1 MFYENTPNSESKNT
15 IFLAFA
21 QPVVFGILLPLA
33 RRQDC
38 NFWLPAN
45 RGLMEDQ
52 SIMAGEECYYYFL
65 LN

>member
-1 MFYENTPNSESKNT
+1 M
-15 IFLAFA
+15 IFLTFA
-21 QPVVFGILLPLA
+21 QPVVFGILLPLE

-38 NFWLPAN
+38 NFWLPVN

-52 SIMAGEECYYYFL
+52 SIMAGGECYYYFL